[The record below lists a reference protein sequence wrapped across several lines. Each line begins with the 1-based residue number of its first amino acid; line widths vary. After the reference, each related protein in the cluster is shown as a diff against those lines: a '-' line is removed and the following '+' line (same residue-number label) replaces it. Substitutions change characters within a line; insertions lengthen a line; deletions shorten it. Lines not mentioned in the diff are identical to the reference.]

1 MASLSLRGGKR
12 MINFKNDDSYM
23 TPKEVW
29 ESIAH
34 LLPKDKIIWECFYGD
49 GKSGEYLAEL
59 GFKVEHHDI
68 DFFEDP
74 LFDYDILVSNPPY
87 SCKPKVFKRL
97 AEIDKPFMML
107 VPVSTITKK
116 FLKTYF
122 QDKIQIVIPKTRI
135 HFVKNGEQ
143 TKGSWYDTIFIAYR
157 MNLENDI
164 TFLN

>member
-1 MASLSLRGGKR
+1 MAGLTLRGESKTE
-12 MINFKNDDSYM
+12 FKKDDSYM

-34 LLPKDKIIWECFYGD
+34 LLPKDKVIYECFYGD
-49 GKSGEYLAEL
+49 GKSGEYLTEL
-59 GFKVEHHDI
+59 GFQVEHHDI
-68 DFFEDP
+68 DFFTDP
-74 LFDYDILVSNPPY
+74 SFNYDILVSNPPY

-107 VPVSTITKK
+107 VPVSTMTKK

-122 QDKIQIVIPKTRI
+122 QDKIQIVIPKSRI
-135 HFVKNGEQ
+135 HFVKNSVQ
-143 TKGSWYDTIFIAYR
+143 TKASWFDTLWICYK
-157 MNLENDI
+157 MNLEKDI

>member
-1 MASLSLRGGKR
+1 MAGLSIRGGK
-12 MINFKNDDSYM
+12 MNINFKNDDSYM

-49 GKSGEYLAEL
+49 GKSGEYLTEL

-68 DFFEDP
+68 DFFDDP
-74 LFDYDILVSNPPY
+74 SFNYNIIVSNPPY

-97 AEIDKPFMML
+97 AELDKPFMML
-107 VPVSTITKK
+107 LPVSTMTKK

-135 HFVKNGEQ
+135 HFVKNGVQ
-143 TKGSWYDTIFIAYR
+143 TKSSWFDTIFIAYR
-157 MNLENDI
+157 MNLDKDI
-164 TFLN
+164 VFL

>member
-1 MASLSLRGGKR
+1 MAGLSIRGGK
-12 MINFKNDDSYM
+12 MNINFKNDDSYM

-34 LLPKDKIIWECFYGD
+34 LLPKDKTIWESFYGD
-49 GKSGEYLAEL
+49 GKSGEYLSEL

-74 LFDYDILVSNPPY
+74 SFEYDIIVSNPPY
-87 SCKPKVFKRL
+87 SCKPKIFKRL
-97 AEIDKPFMML
+97 AELDKPFMML
-107 VPVSTITKK
+107 VPVSTTTKK

-135 HFVKNGEQ
+135 HFIKNSVQ
-143 TKGSWYDTIFIAYR
+143 TKSSWFDTIFIAYR
-157 MNLENDI
+157 MELKHDI
-164 TFLN
+164 TFL